1 MRYWYEKYENIIESS
16 EKLQFFIRGARQA
29 KLSDRLLPGDT
40 LTSRCSVYQ
49 RTAWL
54 SDWSSRSSSSSSFSS
69 PSHTPISTRRRTA
82 MGMDWSM
89 TNIIYFKLNISILV
103 VKKPIIF
110 IKYLPSLNLII
121 RNSDFLTKKRISK
134 LDGNLVH
141 YTLYIIVQTEWV
153 ERGGWMSAQTSNNLQ

>member
-16 EKLQFFIRGARQA
+16 EKLQFFIRGAREA
-29 KLSDRLLPGDT
+29 KLSDRFLPGDT

-89 TNIIYFKLNISILV
+89 TNIIYFWLNISILV
-103 VKKPIIF
+103 VKKSIIF
-110 IKYLPSLNLII
+110 INYLPSLNLKI
-121 RNSDFLTKKRISK
+121 RNKKKRISK
-134 LDGNLVH
+134 LHGNLVH

-153 ERGGWMSAQTSNNLQ
+153 ERVGWMSAQTSNNLQ